1 MLHLTREMEIICK
14 KLNKNQIRSIAL
26 KGPVLAADL
35 YGDLSLRTSSD
46 LDILIPITELDKGN
60 KLLIGLGF
68 VKRW

>member
-14 KLNKNQIRSIAL
+14 SFNDNQIKSIVL

-46 LDILIPITELDKGN
+46 LDILFP
-60 KLLIGLGF
+60 LLILI
-68 VKRW
+68 KLISY